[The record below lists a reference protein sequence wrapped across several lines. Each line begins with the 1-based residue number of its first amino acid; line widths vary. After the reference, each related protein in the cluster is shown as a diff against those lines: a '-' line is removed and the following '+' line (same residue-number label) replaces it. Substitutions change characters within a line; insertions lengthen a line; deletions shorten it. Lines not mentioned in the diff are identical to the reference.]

1 MFGTSPRLN
10 QLEARKKLLIA
21 ESELNR
27 AQLIDDVTALREDVG
42 ALAQRAKLVTSIAA
56 AAAALVTG
64 VVAVRRRKPADAA
77 NPKPSWLQGALKGA
91 SLVSNLWHSFRSNG
105 NDQKESQRK
114 SL

>member
-1 MFGTSPRLN
+1 MFGTSPRVN
-10 QLEARKKLLIA
+10 QLEAHKKLLIA

-27 AQLIDDVTALREDVG
+27 AQLIEDMTALREDVSE
-42 ALAQRAKLVTSIAA
+42 LARRAKSMTSIAVV
-56 AAAALVTG
+56 AAALVTG
-64 VVAVRRRKPADAA
+64 VVAVRRRKPADPA

-105 NDQKESQRK
+105 HEQKESQRK